1 MIKFKGQIFED
12 QCTLICKDTC
22 IQLTAEDSDHKRSPF
37 QSEPMTEA
45 HMPLSLESQL
55 SPDEMKLLAKLE
67 EQNRLL
73 EKDSKSVN
81 GVLQSPTSPKI
92 FTFEENTWDQVVKEW
107 DDWSKNKVG
116 QLKELIRR
124 GIPTYL
130 RSHLWQLLC
139 DAQNVAARQEFPHLL
154 KSSCHSETLIR
165 KGLARILPQHQLFQ
179 NRASEEAMFNVLKA
193 YSVLDQEIGYSQG
206 CVYIVGLLITQMS
219 EEEAFCV
226 FVRLMKDF
234 QLRELYR
241 STTVELDCC
250 IYQLDSI
257 IQEQLPDLH
266 SHFQTQGFHT
276 SLFSSSWFLH
286 ILLSSLPITAALRI
300 FDIFM
305 CEGLEIVFRVGLAML
320 YIKQAEL
327 MKLDVEG
334 MMQCLKNLA
343 QEDLDPD
350 RLIEAAYY
358 IKYNPRRMKQLRK
371 EYASIKAKELE
382 EQEELNALYSENKLL
397 KQRLDI
403 LEKRCSEK
411 LVSQLKEEL
420 EKTQLNATKSL
431 STLKEMQAKFLQM
444 ESSTGPDEDSVVYL
458 QGELINYRLRE
469 AEALTRL
476 KDLKQHIKNMD
487 EKWQIHCGG
496 QQKGCDAQNV
506 LQVELL
512 KETVT
517 KAALIESRHRLLQ
530 LQTEND
536 IKRNQLK
543 RIEAHVHNQRERLQ
557 ELTTH
562 NQDLHK
568 QLQWSRK
575 QFSAGKYKQ
584 NSEEKQKED
593 AEDMAVIGDLKK
605 QIAKLQVQIHS
616 LSK

>member
-1 MIKFKGQIFED
+1 
-12 QCTLICKDTC
+12 
-22 IQLTAEDSDHKRSPF
+22 
-37 QSEPMTEA
+37 MTEA
-45 HMPLSLESQL
+45 HLPRSLESQL

-139 DAQNVAARQEFPHLL
+139 DAQNVAARQEFPQLL

-165 KGLARILPQHQLFQ
+165 KGLKRILPQHRLFQ
-179 NRASEEAMFNVLKA
+179 SRASEEAMFNVLKA
-193 YSVLDQEIGYSQG
+193 YSVLDQEIGYCQG
-206 CVYIVGLLITQMS
+206 CVYIVGLLLTQMS
-219 EEEAFCV
+219 EEDAFCV

-241 STTVELDCC
+241 SNTVELDCC

-320 YIKQAEL
+320 YIKQTEL

-334 MMQCLKNLA
+334 MMQCLNLA

-358 IKYNPRRMKQLRK
+358 IKYNPRRMKELRK

-382 EQEELNALYSENKLL
+382 EQEELNTLYSENKLL

-431 STLKEMQAKFLQM
+431 STLKEMQAKILQM
-444 ESSTGPDEDSVVYL
+444 ESSTGPNANSVVYL

-487 EKWQIHCGG
+487 EKWQMHCGG
-496 QQKGCDAQNV
+496 QQKGCDVQNV

-543 RIEAHVHNQRERLQ
+543 RIEAHIHNQRERLQ

-584 NSEEKQKED
+584 EKQKED